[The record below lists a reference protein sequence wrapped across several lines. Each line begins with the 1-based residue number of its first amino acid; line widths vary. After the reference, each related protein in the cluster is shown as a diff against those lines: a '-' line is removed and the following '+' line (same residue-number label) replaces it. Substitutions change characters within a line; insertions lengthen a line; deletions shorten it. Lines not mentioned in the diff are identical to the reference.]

1 MRIFITDEFED
12 FMKVGGLTDR
22 DIIKSANEVNSGLID
37 ADLGG
42 VIKKRIAPKGVGKR
56 DASRSIIALI
66 KDDKIFFLDGWRK
79 ADVPKKGKEIPD
91 KLLETY
97 RLIGRSLVLASDIQ
111 INIDIGEG
119 LLREVIDEG

>member
-1 MRIFITDEFED
+1 M
-12 FMKVGGLTDR
+12 
-22 DIIKSANEVNSGLID
+22 
-37 ADLGG
+37 
-42 VIKKRIAPKGVGKR
+42 
-56 DASRSIIALI
+56 
-66 KDDKIFFLDGWRK
+66 
-79 ADVPKKGKEIPD
+79 PKKGKEIPD